1 MAGEISGSFI
11 EMNMCTGACI
21 NGSAPLDRT
30 VSRFRVK
37 IDMEEKVSREP
48 ADRVKLQKMSEGV
61 GLGKQYSDHS
71 TNDLMPTEEQIREI
85 LAKTGKRTP
94 EEELNCGACGYS
106 TCREK
111 RWQSSRKRRRLTC
124 VFPICM
130 TERSLWQI
138 L

>member
-1 MAGEISGSFI
+1 
-11 EMNMCTGACI
+11 
-21 NGSAPLDRT
+21 
-30 VSRFRVK
+30 
-37 IDMEEKVSREP
+37 
-48 ADRVKLQKMSEGV
+48 MSEGV

-111 RWQSSRKRRRLTC
+111 AVA
-124 VFPICM
+124 VF
-130 TERSLWQI
+130 QKKAGD
-138 L
+138 